1 MTLSLQVWNSSARLH
16 ATEPDPNWWHNNLKV
31 RKTAWLVQPH
41 LDDCPNSRD
50 WQVCRKQAVALQT
63 RLFNHLQSP
72 IDKWI
77 ELLAICIRFAKQFT
91 KLLNTMSIPIQMPPA
106 WSYTIIARTS
116 IKVDLICLTNSL
128 WFWWPQPLPTCS
140 LLEADFASWQTMC
153 QGHYPFANTTGRN
166 GGLRNKCDTKNTVPL
181 LLVNDLLLLQQRS
194 PERHH
199 NLHSAAH
206 PGTKF

>member
-1 MTLSLQVWNSSARLH
+1 MEVSCCMQLSQIQTGGTTLSRCEQLRGLCNHTWMFAPTLGIGKFVSSKRLLCKLGCSIISNHPSISGSSFEPFAFDLQK
-16 ATEPDPNWWHNNLKV
+16 P
-31 RKTAWLVQPH
+31 
-41 LDDCPNSRD
+41 C
-50 WQVCRKQAVALQT
+50 
-63 RLFNHLQSP
+63 
-72 IDKWI
+72 
-77 ELLAICIRFAKQFT
+77 T
-91 KLLNTMSIPIQMPPA
+91 KLLNTMSIPIQMHPA

-128 WFWWPQPLPTCS
+128 WLWWRQPLPACS
-140 LLEADFASWQTMC
+140 LLEADFPSWQTIC

-166 GGLRNKCDTKNTVPL
+166 GGLRNKCDTKNRVPL
-181 LLVNDLLLLQQRS
+181 LLLLQQRS